1 MQFIQYECI
10 NLFLKYLLFKK
21 RKYFDINLKMCAG
34 AICLKIKKKL
44 IKKIKRHLKIE
55 INGEI
60 YYDHGLKN

>member
-34 AICLKIKKKL
+34 AICLKIKKS
-44 IKKIKRHLKIE
+44 
-55 INGEI
+55 
-60 YYDHGLKN
+60 